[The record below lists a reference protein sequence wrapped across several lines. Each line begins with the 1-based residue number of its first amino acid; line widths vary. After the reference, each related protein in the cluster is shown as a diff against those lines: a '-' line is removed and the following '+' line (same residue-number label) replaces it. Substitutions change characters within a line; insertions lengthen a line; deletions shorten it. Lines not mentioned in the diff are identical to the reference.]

1 MHTEP
6 SPAAEQALR
15 NRIREL
21 TRRSTT
27 WKEYAAA
34 VREINR
40 VTRGWGNYFALAHYH
55 RSFKQMNYFVAHR
68 LRQWL
73 WRKHGNAIG
82 KYSRWPD
89 CALFGTYGLF
99 RLPTHLE

>member
-27 WKEYAAA
+27 WKEHAAA

-55 RSFKQMNYFVAHR
+55 QELQANEL
-68 LRQWL
+68 LRCPS
-73 WRKHGNAIG
+73 AP
-82 KYSRWPD
+82 SM
-89 CALFGTYGLF
+89 AMA
-99 RLPTHLE
+99 